1 MKNIL
6 KPIAV
11 FLGASFAFSCTES
24 IIPDKA
30 AADGF
35 TMELIAG
42 CPVTRTSN
50 DGVSTSWSRG
60 DRINL
65 VHCPAAGGEFQSELF
80 TLESGKTFTGTVSN
94 TESVNDWY
102 AFYPYQTS
110 NADPSAFS
118 FTVDPCQF
126 QNGNGSMAH
135 LAGTGFPLFGMKTGV
150 ELSSS
155 LEMSMQNVLSV
166 ADFHIVN
173 KYSSSITVKSVEFT
187 SCTEIAGPFSGDFTA
202 AQPGFTALTGAGRTV
217 VVAIDNA
224 AAMAPGADAHFYAGL
239 LPHTISAGSALSVR
253 LTVNVDGCDVS
264 CLISKTLNS
273 AASFKAGQVKTLNLN
288 FSSQDKWQDA
298 TFNLE
303 NDTVSEYLDEADEEY
318 TDENFETGVF
328 GVGKSVVEGYAF
340 WRSAS
345 NRLDIPDPV
354 KLTWN
359 TSASGSKTV
368 QVFNDVS
375 MTELEMQTTAS
386 GTSAEV
392 WNLIPGR
399 RYWYKVTAQDG
410 TLLSGG
416 TFTTTG
422 RRRMLKVSDKY
433 NEDHANNFRDLGG
446 IRTVDGR
453 SLKYGKLY
461 RGTNVDEATQAEKDY
476 IRGYLNVG
484 LDVEL
489 RTYGS
494 SNLGDDIDFVN
505 GQYTG
510 KMDEFYVE
518 NENGQFKKIFAKIV
532 EHLEK
537 GDAAY
542 IHCKSGADRTG
553 YVCILLEAALGVSPK
568 ECSIDYELTSF
579 STSGP
584 HLRNDNILMP
594 LGRRGLDY
602 IQDYSNSSYQENAWK
617 ILMGYGVPEDQIR
630 TFVREMVE

>member
-11 FLGASFAFSCTES
+11 FFGASLVFSCTES
-24 IIPDKA
+24 ITPDYTRY
-30 AADGF
+30 G
-35 TMELIAG
+35 TPMELVAD
-42 CPVTRTSN
+42 CSDTRTSN
-50 DGVSTSWSRG
+50 DGISTLWTSG
-60 DRINL
+60 DRISL
-65 VHCPAAGGEFQSELF
+65 MHCPAGGGEFTSELF
-80 TLESGKTFTGTVSN
+80 TFQSGNRFTGTASN
-94 TESVNDWY
+94 TESANDWY
-102 AFYPYQTS
+102 AFYPYQAS
-110 NADPSAFS
+110 NSDPSAFS
-118 FTVDPCQF
+118 FTVSPCQL
-126 QNGNGSMAH
+126 QDGNDSRAH
-135 LAGTGFPLFGMKTGV
+135 LAGPGFPLFGMKAGA

-155 LEMSMQNVLSV
+155 LEIKMQNILSV
-166 ADFHIVN
+166 ADFHILN

-187 SCTEIAGPFSGDFTA
+187 SSAEIAGPFIGDFTA
-202 AQPGFTALTGAGRTV
+202 AQPEFTARAGAGRTV
-217 VVAIDNA
+217 VLDIDNGA
-224 AAMAPGADAHFYAGL
+224 SVAPGAGAHFFAGL
-239 LPHTISAGSALSVR
+239 LPHSIPAGGSLSVR
-253 LTVNVDGCDVS
+253 ITVNVDGRDVS
-264 CLISKTLNS
+264 CLITKALGS
-273 AASFKAGQVKTLNLN
+273 ATTFNAGQIKTLNLN

-303 NDTVSEYLDEADEEY
+303 NKTVSKYLDEADDEY
-318 TDENFETGVF
+318 TDENFETGVL
-328 GVGKSVVEGYAF
+328 GVGESVVEGYAI

-345 NRLDIPDPV
+345 NRLDIPNPV

-359 TSASGSKTV
+359 TNASGSKTV
-368 QVFNDVS
+368 QVFNDIS
-375 MTELEMQTTAS
+375 MNELEMQTTAS
-386 GTSAEV
+386 STSAEV

-399 RYWYKVTAQDG
+399 RYWYKVLAQDG

-422 RRRMLKVSDKY
+422 RRRMIKVSDKY

-446 IRTVDGR
+446 IRTADGR

-484 LDVEL
+484 LDVDL

-494 SNLGDDIDFVN
+494 SNLGDGIDFVN

-510 KMDEFYVE
+510 KMDEFYVDK
-518 NENGQFKKIFAKIV
+518 ENGQFKKIFAKIV

-553 YVCILLEAALGVSPK
+553 YVCILLEAALGVSAK

-602 IQDYSNSSYQENAWK
+602 IQDYSNGSYQENAWK
-617 ILMGYGVPEDQIR
+617 ILMGYGVPEEQIR
-630 TFVREMVE
+630 AFVREMVE

>member
-1 MKNIL
+1 MKNFL

-11 FLGASFAFSCTES
+11 FFGASLVFSCTES
-24 IIPDKA
+24 ITPDNTRY
-30 AADGF
+30 G
-35 TMELIAG
+35 TPMELVAD
-42 CPVTRTSN
+42 CSDTRTSN
-50 DGVSTSWSRG
+50 DGISTLWTSG
-60 DRINL
+60 DRISL
-65 VHCPAAGGEFQSELF
+65 LHCPAGGGEFTSELF
-80 TLESGKTFTGTVSN
+80 TFQSGNRFTGTASN
-94 TESVNDWY
+94 TESANDWY
-102 AFYPYQTS
+102 ALYPYQAS

-118 FTVDPCQF
+118 FSVDPCQF
-126 QNGNGSMAH
+126 QDGNDSRAH
-135 LAGTGFPLFGMKTGV
+135 LAGTGFPLFGMKTDV

-155 LEMSMQNVLSV
+155 LEMPMRNILSV

-173 KYSSSITVKSVEFT
+173 KYSSSITVKSIEFT
-187 SCTEIAGPFSGDFTA
+187 SSTEIAGPFSGDFTA
-202 AQPGFTALTGAGRTV
+202 AQPAFTVRVGAGRTV
-217 VVAIDNA
+217 VLAIDNA
-224 AAMAPGADAHFYAGL
+224 APVTPGAGAHFFAGL
-239 LPHTISAGSALSVR
+239 LPHSVSAGSTLSVR
-253 LTVNVDGCDVS
+253 ITVNVDGRDVS
-264 CLISKTLNS
+264 CLITKTLGS
-273 AASFKAGQVKTLNLN
+273 ASSFKAGQVKTLNLK
-288 FSSQDKWQDA
+288 FSSQDKWRDA

-303 NDTVSEYLDEADEEY
+303 NGTVSKYLDEADDKY
-318 TDENFETGVF
+318 TDDNFETGVF
-328 GVGKSVVEGYAF
+328 GVGESVVEGYAI

-354 KLTWN
+354 KLNWN
-359 TSASGSKTV
+359 TDISGSKTV
-368 QVFNDVS
+368 QVFNDVN
-375 MTELEMQTTAS
+375 MTEPEMQTTSS

-399 RYWYKVTAQDG
+399 RYWYKVMAQDG

-422 RRRMLKVSDKY
+422 RRRMIKVSDKY

-446 IRTVDGR
+446 IRTTDGR
-453 SLKYGKLY
+453 TLKYGKLY

-484 LDVEL
+484 LDVDL

-494 SNLGDDIDFVN
+494 SNLGDGIDFVN

-510 KMDEFYVE
+510 KMDEFYADKE
-518 NENGQFKKIFAKIV
+518 KGQFKKIFAKIV

-553 YVCILLEAALGVSPK
+553 YVCILLEAALGVSAK

-594 LGRRGLDY
+594 LGRKGLKYIKDYRG
-602 IQDYSNSSYQENAWK
+602 STYQEKAWN
-617 ILMGYGVPEDQIR
+617 ILMDYGVPEDQIR
-630 TFVREMVE
+630 TFVSEMVE